1 MRTNL
6 HIFCRPLQYSNLSNK
21 IWRLTVGPT
30 TAGQQKVWTSPP
42 SIPLCTFITFQWSIC
57 SSEFLSTHFHTQ
69 LFPRFLHFLFHLQP
83 RATPF
88 RSSVVGIS
96 HLNTKNSLC
105 VCLYLSP
112 SICVI
117 VSLSVNYV
125 DVWNFPMSLL
135 CILPFLTTSS
145 GYLIKKLL
153 PKQGGVPR
161 YILRT
166 FEPR

>member
-1 MRTNL
+1 MDFSSLYT
-6 HIFCRPLQYSNLSNK
+6 PLYLYHFPMEHLFLGIPVYTFSY
-21 IWRLTVGPT
+21 P
-30 TAGQQKVWTSPP
+30 AFPAFFAFF
-42 SIPLCTFITFQWSIC
+42 IPLATSDNAFSIVC
-57 SSEFLSTHFHTQ
+57 SRHLSSQYKKF
-69 LFPRFLHFLFHLQP
+69 
-83 RATPF
+83 
-88 RSSVVGIS
+88 SM
-96 HLNTKNSLC
+96 C
-105 VCLYLSP
+105 VLVSP

>member
-1 MRTNL
+1 MDFSSLYT
-6 HIFCRPLQYSNLSNK
+6 PLYLYHFPMEH
-21 IWRLTVGPT
+21 LFLG
-30 TAGQQKVWTSPP
+30 
-42 SIPLCTFITFQWSIC
+42 IPVYTFSYPA
-57 SSEFLSTHFHTQ
+57 
-69 LFPRFLHFLFHLQP
+69 FPAFLHFLFHLQP